1 MEKIENMEE
10 KSVISTANEIV
21 LKNTIG
27 NELSLIRTA
36 PSNLKSDG
44 FQEILINS
52 EVIGSSIYG
61 LSNLT
66 QTLNFST
73 EGLQLFTNTIPI
85 TQLKQYAN
93 KTLSSMVKGDGGKII
108 SHSGFKQVGTL
119 SSTLANPA
127 VALTFLTTVIIKQ
140 QFNQINQKIDDI
152 DSKLNSVIGMMHAEK
167 LAVLQTIDARI
178 KTITQQENISSANI
192 QELSQLANDAQIIFR
207 QYSILLNQF
216 DQSKLLKTKG
226 LNDAAKIAYMLKNIQ
241 NSDFMMDFKMAY
253 FADSLSWLVRL
264 TIITSLVKTGTDLKT
279 IEERIDTFKREY
291 ESSFSNQATDYIEK
305 VKEPIIERALNVIT
319 KTDTFGDVG
328 TKAVEAFGHVTNIIP
343 GKTTKFLGNKTQVFK
358 EHSET
363 IKETA
368 AIELEDEFEKIVQ
381 PIFGKGVNEIASRII
396 TNIMVPQ
403 EIIYAINN
411 NADEVRIFIGQ
422 TSQ

>member
-21 LKNTIG
+21 LKNKIG
-27 NELSLIRTA
+27 DELSLIRTA

-127 VALTFLTTVIIKQ
+127 VALTVLTTVIIKQ

-291 ESSFSNQATDYIEK
+291 ESSFSNQATDYIGK

-328 TKAVEAFGHVTNIIP
+328 TKAVEALGHVTNIIP

-368 AIELEDEFEKIVQ
+368 TIELEDEFEKIVQ

-411 NADEVRIFIGQ
+411 NTDEVRIFIGQ

>member
-27 NELSLIRTA
+27 DELSLIRTA

-52 EVIGSSIYG
+52 EVIGSSMYG
-61 LSNLT
+61 LNNLT

-93 KTLSSMVKGDGGKII
+93 QTLSSMVKGDGGKII

-127 VALTFLTTVIIKQ
+127 VALTVLTTVIIKQ

-216 DQSKLLKTKG
+216 NQSNLLKTKG

-264 TIITSLVKTGTDLKT
+264 TIITSLVKTGTDSKT

-291 ESSFSNQATDYIEK
+291 ESSFSNHAIDYIEK
-305 VKEPIIERALNVIT
+305 IKQPIIDRAI
-319 KTDTFGDVG
+319 
-328 TKAVEAFGHVTNIIP
+328 
-343 GKTTKFLGNKTQVFK
+343 
-358 EHSET
+358 EHS
-363 IKETA
+363 
-368 AIELEDEFEKIVQ
+368 
-381 PIFGKGVNEIASRII
+381 
-396 TNIMVPQ
+396 
-403 EIIYAINN
+403 
-411 NADEVRIFIGQ
+411 
-422 TSQ
+422 TSLQKPTRLVTLVLKRLKH

>member
-1 MEKIENMEE
+1 MEE

-27 NELSLIRTA
+27 DELSLIRTA

-93 KTLSSMVKGDGGKII
+93 QTLSSMVKGDGGKII

-127 VALTFLTTVIIKQ
+127 VALTVLTTVIIKQ

-216 DQSKLLKTKG
+216 DQSNLLKTK
-226 LNDAAKIAYMLKNIQ
+226 
-241 NSDFMMDFKMAY
+241 
-253 FADSLSWLVRL
+253 
-264 TIITSLVKTGTDLKT
+264 
-279 IEERIDTFKREY
+279 
-291 ESSFSNQATDYIEK
+291 
-305 VKEPIIERALNVIT
+305 
-319 KTDTFGDVG
+319 
-328 TKAVEAFGHVTNIIP
+328 
-343 GKTTKFLGNKTQVFK
+343 
-358 EHSET
+358 
-363 IKETA
+363 
-368 AIELEDEFEKIVQ
+368 
-381 PIFGKGVNEIASRII
+381 
-396 TNIMVPQ
+396 
-403 EIIYAINN
+403 
-411 NADEVRIFIGQ
+411 
-422 TSQ
+422 

>member
-1 MEKIENMEE
+1 MEE

-21 LKNTIG
+21 LKNKIG
-27 NELSLIRTA
+27 DELSLIRTA

-127 VALTFLTTVIIKQ
+127 VALTVLTTVIIKQ

-167 LAVLQTIDARI
+167 LAVLQTIDTRI

-291 ESSFSNQATDYIEK
+291 ESSFSNQATDYIGK

-328 TKAVEAFGHVTNIIP
+328 TKAVEALGHVTNIIP

-368 AIELEDEFEKIVQ
+368 TIELEDEFEKIVQ

-411 NADEVRIFIGQ
+411 NTDEVRIFIGQ

>member
-1 MEKIENMEE
+1 MEE